1 MGRMKRML
9 GRTAGVKTKFVPMTK
24 MRKKVGLIRDDEAG
38 NNQISHCS
46 VVAIQKFSGAKKS
59 EAE

>member
-1 MGRMKRML
+1 ML